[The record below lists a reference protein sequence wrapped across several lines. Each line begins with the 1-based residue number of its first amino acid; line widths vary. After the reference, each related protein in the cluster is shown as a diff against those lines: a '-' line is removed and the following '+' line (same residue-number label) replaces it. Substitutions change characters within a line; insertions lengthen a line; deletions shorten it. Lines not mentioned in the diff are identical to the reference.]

1 MANPRDR
8 VREVWNWDRCK
19 SRICNLRGRLGFP
32 DENVLRFLGLRLCL
46 DDGSIYDE
54 LRRKP
59 LTSWDTTVYFLLY
72 GYANAN
78 EVPETTKLISF
89 TQLVGG
95 LAYYKAFVER
105 SIQPLAKTFGPM
117 PQAFMKAA
125 KLLGGVPQTYAE
137 YSVKIYSLPFVP
149 FTVMLWSGNEE
160 FLRQRIFY
168 SILTRTIF

>member
-1 MANPRDR
+1 M
-8 VREVWNWDRCK
+8 
-19 SRICNLRGRLGFP
+19 
-32 DENVLRFLGLRLCL
+32 RFLGLRLCL

-105 SIQPLAKTFGPM
+105 SIRPLAKTFGPM

-149 FTVMLWSGNEE
+149 LTVMLWSGNEE
-160 FLRQRIFY
+160 FSTSANILFDSNANNFLTTEELAGLGGLTSARLRHAFEIVRKKV
-168 SILTRTIF
+168 